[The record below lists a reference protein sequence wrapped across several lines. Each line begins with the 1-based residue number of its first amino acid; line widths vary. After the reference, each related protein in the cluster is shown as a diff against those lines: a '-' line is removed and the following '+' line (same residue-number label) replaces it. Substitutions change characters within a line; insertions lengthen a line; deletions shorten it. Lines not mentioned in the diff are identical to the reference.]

1 MIFNM
6 NINVTTQ
13 DIRVLTDKIN
23 RLVPN
28 LRNIDHILDITRD
41 TLEEVR
47 QLKSQAD
54 QAKYLFES
62 LFEMSCD

>member
-41 TLEEVR
+41 TLQEVR
-47 QLKSQAD
+47 QLKEQAD
-54 QAKYLFES
+54 QAKYSFVP
-62 LFEMSCD
+62 